1 MSILDRI
8 IEYSNISKPSER
20 VPKEDGGM
28 LVQPSDDG
36 SRPGYKKDKKI
47 IDPEIF
53 KKEYKNFQKNKNNIG
68 TDGEFAKYLNENY
81 TTKTGF
87 TFSTG
92 NINRIRNNLNIKTPV
107 EGGQAPPSV
116 LAQQD
121 KVNKYLEEL
130 IPKLNAEEKYYNR
143 EQVSS
148 MVEKKFNLEPKYRV
162 VGGKKYKV
170 NKFDP
175 KNYPILNNLDPPQTK
190 IDNTL
195 KNILIEKKPLNDFW
209 YDALRKR
216 TGLDY
221 RTVYKYLPTLDT
233 YNVIEDQG
241 AKFLKNRF
249 NTENFSFLKDL
260 SFSDQLR
267 QSLEIA
273 EGTPRYTGMGKE
285 KYYSTSPKYKVFE
298 FAKRNFNANK
308 GNGDVKFFT
317 KNGKPL
323 SWQYG
328 LEIPYKD
335 SYFTYNGKKYSAA
348 NIKGANNL
356 TNVEI
361 LKKDFPEV
369 YKNQL
374 AINNLRSVKITDPLN
389 KNQKIS
395 FEDLVKRN
403 QINNYK
409 WSPTTSTFDILH
421 GKNGVATEPF
431 TNLSFNTR
439 DINQLELGINQSTV
453 LDQKQK
459 NIITEG
465 INKLGGS
472 GDPEFIQNRQIG
484 LAKSKNISDFTLLKE
499 DFLKKLTDKKF
510 GKVADVIVKASKE
523 GGFGDV
529 MQAYCMRKKAKKGGR
544 MFLSTGSGC
553 PAARDNP
560 KEFLETISQDPKIS
574 KFFRSSVGQKAANAA
589 ARITGNVLNPST
601 LIGGEVTFVLADG
614 LNNFSKGM
622 DLAESFDRAFIFKD
636 FKQFDENIMEQ
647 AKNLGYNQN
656 QLNLLQETM
665 NINRLDNR
673 QKALEYGLDVEKSD
687 PSGLTSD
694 ATMGFP
700 ERLVETK
707 NMLDKSVGNYIGT
720 LDKMGF
726 DLTKDSSFDT
736 GFRYL
741 DNVFKKKTKDEMLKT
756 YDKRKRQVDPTSGT
770 LGNILDPIL
779 DVGAYTQPFKFAA
792 DIVNPF
798 TKNVPLL
805 SDRQREAKYLREMDP
820 RELYLYNKQRGFT
833 LDDIEAGTSPQV
845 GQVMDQLG
853 GAATGK
859 GFFQQLAGGGI
870 AKMAGDRSGAM
881 LTSMNPDSGG
891 LSGLYKRAMKMKE

>member
-431 TNLSFNTR
+431 TNYP
-439 DINQLELGINQSTV
+439 
-453 LDQKQK
+453 KQ
-459 NIITEG
+459 T
-465 INKLGGS
+465 
-472 GDPEFIQNRQIG
+472 NR
-484 LAKSKNISDFTLLKE
+484 
-499 DFLKKLTDKKF
+499 
-510 GKVADVIVKASKE
+510 
-523 GGFGDV
+523 
-529 MQAYCMRKKAKKGGR
+529 
-544 MFLSTGSGC
+544 
-553 PAARDNP
+553 
-560 KEFLETISQDPKIS
+560 
-574 KFFRSSVGQKAANAA
+574 
-589 ARITGNVLNPST
+589 
-601 LIGGEVTFVLADG
+601 
-614 LNNFSKGM
+614 FSK
-622 DLAESFDRAFIFKD
+622 
-636 FKQFDENIMEQ
+636 
-647 AKNLGYNQN
+647 
-656 QLNLLQETM
+656 
-665 NINRLDNR
+665 
-673 QKALEYGLDVEKSD
+673 V
-687 PSGLTSD
+687 
-694 ATMGFP
+694 
-700 ERLVETK
+700 
-707 NMLDKSVGNYIGT
+707 
-720 LDKMGF
+720 
-726 DLTKDSSFDT
+726 
-736 GFRYL
+736 
-741 DNVFKKKTKDEMLKT
+741 
-756 YDKRKRQVDPTSGT
+756 
-770 LGNILDPIL
+770 
-779 DVGAYTQPFKFAA
+779 
-792 DIVNPF
+792 
-798 TKNVPLL
+798 
-805 SDRQREAKYLREMDP
+805 
-820 RELYLYNKQRGFT
+820 
-833 LDDIEAGTSPQV
+833 
-845 GQVMDQLG
+845 
-853 GAATGK
+853 
-859 GFFQQLAGGGI
+859 
-870 AKMAGDRSGAM
+870 
-881 LTSMNPDSGG
+881 
-891 LSGLYKRAMKMKE
+891 

>member
-8 IEYSNISKPSER
+8 IEYSPQER
-20 VPKEDGGM
+20 TPKQNGGM
-28 LVQPSDDG
+28 LVKPSADG
-36 SRPGYKKDKKI
+36 SRPGYAKDKKI
-47 IDPEIF
+47 IDPETF
-53 KKEYKNFQKNKNNIG
+53 KKEYENFQKNKNNIG
-68 TDGEFAKYLNENY
+68 TDGEFAKYLNEKY
-81 TTKTGF
+81 TTKTGS

-92 NINRIRNNLNIKTPV
+92 NINKIRNNLNIKTPV

-148 MVEKKFNLEPKYRV
+148 MVEKKFNLEPKYKV
-162 VGGKKYKV
+162 IGGKKYKV

-175 KNYPILNNLDPPQTK
+175 KNYPILNNLDSPQTK

-195 KNILIEKKPLNDFW
+195 KNMLIEKKPLNDFW

-241 AKFLKNRF
+241 ARFLKNRF

-317 KNGKPL
+317 KNGKPI

-335 SYFTYNGKKYSAA
+335 SYFTYNGKKYSAT

-403 QINNYK
+403 QINNYR

-439 DINQLELGINQSTV
+439 DINQLELGINQSTF

-472 GDPEFIQNRQIG
+472 GDPELIQNRQIG
-484 LAKSKNISDFTLLKE
+484 LAKSKNISDYTMLKE

-510 GKVADVIVKASKE
+510 GRVADVIVKASKE

-574 KFFRSSVGQKAANAA
+574 KFFRSSVGKKAVTAA
-589 ARITGNVLNPST
+589 ARVTGNVLNPST
-601 LIGGEVTFVLADG
+601 LIGGEVAFVVAEG

-622 DLAESFDRAFIFKD
+622 DLAESFDRAFAFKD
-636 FKQFDENIMEQ
+636 FKQFDKNIIEK
-647 AKNLGYNQN
+647 AKNIGYDQN

-694 ATMGFP
+694 LTMGFGND
-700 ERLVETK
+700 LIKTK

-726 DLTKDSSFDT
+726 DLTKDSSFET

-741 DNVFKKKTKDEMLKT
+741 NNVFKKKTKDEMLKT

-779 DVGAYTQPFKFAA
+779 DVDAYTQPFKFAA

-820 RELYLYNKQRGFT
+820 RELYLYNKERGFT

-845 GQVMDQLG
+845 RQVMDQLG
-853 GAATGK
+853 GAATGE

-870 AKMAGDRSGAM
+870 AGIRRPSSIPPQSGP
-881 LTSMNPDSGG
+881 TPQG
-891 LSGLYKRAMKMKE
+891 LLSIKNNVKRY

>member
-1 MSILDRI
+1 VSIFDRI
-8 IEYSNISKPSER
+8 VEYSNISKPSER

-529 MQAYCMRKKAKKGGR
+529 MQAYCMRKKLKK
-544 MFLSTGSGC
+544 
-553 PAARDNP
+553 
-560 KEFLETISQDPKIS
+560 
-574 KFFRSSVGQKAANAA
+574 V
-589 ARITGNVLNPST
+589 
-601 LIGGEVTFVLADG
+601 
-614 LNNFSKGM
+614 
-622 DLAESFDRAFIFKD
+622 
-636 FKQFDENIMEQ
+636 
-647 AKNLGYNQN
+647 
-656 QLNLLQETM
+656 
-665 NINRLDNR
+665 
-673 QKALEYGLDVEKSD
+673 VEC
-687 PSGLTSD
+687 
-694 ATMGFP
+694 F
-700 ERLVETK
+700 
-707 NMLDKSVGNYIGT
+707 
-720 LDKMGF
+720 
-726 DLTKDSSFDT
+726 
-736 GFRYL
+736 
-741 DNVFKKKTKDEMLKT
+741 
-756 YDKRKRQVDPTSGT
+756 
-770 LGNILDPIL
+770 
-779 DVGAYTQPFKFAA
+779 
-792 DIVNPF
+792 
-798 TKNVPLL
+798 
-805 SDRQREAKYLREMDP
+805 
-820 RELYLYNKQRGFT
+820 
-833 LDDIEAGTSPQV
+833 
-845 GQVMDQLG
+845 
-853 GAATGK
+853 
-859 GFFQQLAGGGI
+859 
-870 AKMAGDRSGAM
+870 
-881 LTSMNPDSGG
+881 
-891 LSGLYKRAMKMKE
+891 